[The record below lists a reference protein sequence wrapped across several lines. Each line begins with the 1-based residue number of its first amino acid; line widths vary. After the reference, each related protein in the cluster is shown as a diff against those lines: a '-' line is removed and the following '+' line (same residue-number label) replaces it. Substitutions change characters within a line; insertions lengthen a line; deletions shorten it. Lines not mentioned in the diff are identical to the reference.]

1 MKFNAWSLMLPL
13 AAGILLV
20 PASSYSGVAQHA
32 PAAAKEELPP
42 GPGREP
48 FLRICTGCHGTSV
61 VASERH
67 TAEAW
72 SNIIDA
78 MRARGANGSDD
89 DMDKITDWLAANY
102 PPKPDADKPA
112 PPPPALW
119 RWTYL
124 SKNR

>member
-13 AAGILLV
+13 AVGVLLV
-20 PASSYSGVAQHA
+20 PASSYRGVAQQA
-32 PAAAKEELPP
+32 PPAAKEELPA
-42 GPGREP
+42 GPGRDP
-48 FLRICTGCHGTSV
+48 FLRICTGCHAASV
-61 VASERH
+61 VTSERH
-67 TAEAW
+67 TAGSW

-102 PPKPDADKPA
+102 PPKPEPDK

-119 RWTYL
+119 RWNYL